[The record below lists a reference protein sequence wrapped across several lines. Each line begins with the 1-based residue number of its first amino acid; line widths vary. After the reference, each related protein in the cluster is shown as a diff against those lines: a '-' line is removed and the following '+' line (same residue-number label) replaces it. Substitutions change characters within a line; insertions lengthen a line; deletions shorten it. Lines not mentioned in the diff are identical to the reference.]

1 MKKNNDSIRVFNIA
15 TGKWQR
21 ADRKILMLRQKLVG
35 VALIVAGA
43 MPAIMMES
51 NAGNALFLISGLGL
65 WLTLTK
71 KIAWL

>member
-1 MKKNNDSIRVFNIA
+1 MKKNNTVRVFNIS

-35 VALIVAGA
+35 ATLIVAGA

-71 KIAWL
+71 KVAWL